1 MSFVIEALVAHYERG
16 PFACGVEALDRYLK
30 EQANQDVRRRVA
42 RVFVALPEGSHEIAG
57 FYTLSAGSVSRDSL
71 PQKLSKRLPHYPVP
85 VAILGRLAVD
95 RRWAGKGLGAA
106 LVGDAVQRIV
116 RASTSLAIHAIVVDA
131 KDEAAHAFY
140 EHLGFIPLPEEARRL
155 FLPLSAVEKLT
166 E

>member
-1 MSFVIEALVAHYERG
+1 VSFGIEALAAHHERG

-30 EQANQDVRRRVA
+30 EQASQDVRRRVT
-42 RVFVALPEGSHEIAG
+42 RVFVALPEGSLEIAG

-71 PQKLSKRLPHYPVP
+71 PSNLAKRLPHYPVP

-116 RASTSLAIHAIVVDA
+116 RASTSLAIHAILIDA
-131 KDEAAHAFY
+131 KDEAAQAFY
-140 EHLGFIPLPEEARRL
+140 ERLGFIPLPEETRRL
-155 FLPLSAVEKLT
+155 FLPLSAVEKQT
-166 E
+166 K